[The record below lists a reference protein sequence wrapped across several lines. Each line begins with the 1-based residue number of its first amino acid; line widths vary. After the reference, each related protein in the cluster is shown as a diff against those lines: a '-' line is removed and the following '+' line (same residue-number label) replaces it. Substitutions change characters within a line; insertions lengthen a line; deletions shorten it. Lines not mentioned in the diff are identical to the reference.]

1 MIQLNNISK
10 IYNIGKSNEFY
21 ALKNISLTINDGDFI
36 CITGKSGAGKSTLLH
51 ILGCIDSATSGSY
64 LLDGKEIL
72 KTSDIKLSEYRNSY
86 FGFVMQD
93 YALINDLSAYDNILL
108 PAIIKKGHLMNIQ
121 NKIEKISSEIG
132 ITHILNKCV
141 NTLSG
146 GEKQRVAIARA
157 IINNPNIIIADEP
170 TGNLDSLNAQN
181 VFSILE
187 NINQKHNVTIVV
199 VTHDNNFAKHF
210 KKQVLLNDG
219 RIESVNI

>member
-108 PAIIKKGHLMNIQ
+108 PAIIKKGHLIDIQ
-121 NKIEKISSEIG
+121 NKIEKVSSEIG
-132 ITHILNKCV
+132 ITHILHKRV

-146 GEKQRVAIARA
+146 GEKQRVAISRA

-181 VFSILE
+181 VFSILK
-187 NINQKHNVTIVV
+187 NINQKHNVSIVV

-219 RIESVNI
+219 KIESINI